1 MITIKV
7 NILTN
12 NHKTLIYNMAPII
25 ISIDGNIG
33 SGKSSVV
40 RYFEKNFAKFCA
52 SKDYNCK
59 ICFLQEPVSTWES
72 IKDEHGKS
80 IIQNFYENN
89 ERYSFAFQMMAYI
102 SRLSLLKEALKEDYD
117 IIITERS
124 IYTDKNVFAK
134 SLYDAKK
141 MNVIEYQIYSMWFN
155 EFSEI
160 IKTIKMVYIRTCP
173 EICDM
178 RVKHRGRV
186 GETIPLEYL
195 KDCHH
200 YHEVW
205 LNNPLK
211 MEKGLVLV
219 INGNEETNTSQ
230 FIENTF
236 YDEVMRKVYD
246 FVFTL

>member
-1 MITIKV
+1 
-7 NILTN
+7 
-12 NHKTLIYNMAPII
+12 
-25 ISIDGNIG
+25 
-33 SGKSSVV
+33 
-40 RYFEKNFAKFCA
+40 
-52 SKDYNCK
+52 
-59 ICFLQEPVSTWES
+59 
-72 IKDEHGKS
+72 
-80 IIQNFYENN
+80 
-89 ERYSFAFQMMAYI
+89 
-102 SRLSLLKEALKEDYD
+102 
-117 IIITERS
+117 
-124 IYTDKNVFAK
+124 
-134 SLYDAKK
+134 
-141 MNVIEYQIYSMWFN
+141 MWFN

-173 EICDM
+173 EICAM
-178 RVKHRGRV
+178 RVKSRARL

>member
-1 MITIKV
+1 MSPL
-7 NILTN
+7 IL
-12 NHKTLIYNMAPII
+12 
-25 ISIDGNIG
+25 SIDGNIG
-33 SGKSSVV
+33 SGKSSIM
-40 RYFEKNFAKFCA
+40 RYLEANFANYIA
-52 SKDYNCK
+52 SKNNNCK

-72 IKDEHGKS
+72 ICDINGKS
-80 IIQNFYENN
+80 IITHFYENN

-117 IIITERS
+117 VIITERS

-141 MNVIEYQIYSMWFN
+141 MNTIEYQIYLMWFN

-160 IKTIKMVYIRTCP
+160 IKTIKMVYIKTCP
-173 EICDM
+173 EICAM
-178 RVKHRGRV
+178 RVKNRGRV

-219 INGNEETNTSQ
+219 INGNEETNTSN

-236 YDEVMRKVYD
+236 YDDVMRKVYD
-246 FVFTL
+246 FILL

>member
-1 MITIKV
+1 
-7 NILTN
+7 
-12 NHKTLIYNMAPII
+12 MAPII

-40 RYFEKNFAKFCA
+40 RYFEKNFANYCA
-52 SKDYNCK
+52 SKDYTCK
-59 ICFLQEPVSTWES
+59 ICFLQEPVSIWES
-72 IKDEHGKS
+72 ICDESGKS
-80 IIQNFYENN
+80 IIQNFYEDN

-102 SRLSLLKEALKEDYD
+102 SRLSLLKEALKGDYD

-124 IYTDKNVFAK
+124 IYTDKYVFAK

-141 MNVIEYQIYSMWFN
+141 MNPIEYQIYSKWFN

-160 IKTIKMVYIRTCP
+160 IKIIKMVYIRTMP
-173 EICDM
+173 EICAM
-178 RVKHRGRV
+178 RVKTRARL

>member
-1 MITIKV
+1 MFKMDNVI
-7 NILTN
+7 
-12 NHKTLIYNMAPII
+12 A
-25 ISIDGNIG
+25 
-33 SGKSSVV
+33 VV
-40 RYFEKNFAKFCA
+40 YFEKNVANYCA
-52 SKDYNCK
+52 SKDYTCK
-59 ICFLQEPVSTWES
+59 ICFLQEPVSIWES
-72 IKDEHGKS
+72 ICDESGKS
-80 IIQNFYENN
+80 IIQNFYEDN

-102 SRLSLLKEALKEDYD
+102 SRLSLLKEALRGDYD
-117 IIITERS
+117 VIITERS

-141 MNVIEYQIYSMWFN
+141 MNVIEYQIYSLWFN

-173 EICDM
+173 EICAM
-178 RVKHRGRV
+178 RVKTRARL

-211 MEKGLVLV
+211 IEDGSVLV

>member
-1 MITIKV
+1 M
-7 NILTN
+7 
-12 NHKTLIYNMAPII
+12 
-25 ISIDGNIG
+25 
-33 SGKSSVV
+33 

-52 SKDYNCK
+52 SKDYTCK

-80 IIQNFYENN
+80 IIQNFYEDN

-102 SRLSLLKEALKEDYD
+102 SRLSILNEALKENYD
-117 IIITERS
+117 VIITERS

-141 MNVIEYQIYSMWFN
+141 MNIIEYQIYSMWFN

-173 EICDM
+173 EICAM
-178 RVKHRGRV
+178 RVKTRARL

-211 MEKGLVLV
+211 IEDGSVLV

>member
-1 MITIKV
+1 
-7 NILTN
+7 
-12 NHKTLIYNMAPII
+12 MAPII
-25 ISIDGNIG
+25 VSIDGNIG

-52 SKDYNCK
+52 SKGYTCK
-59 ICFLQEPVSTWES
+59 ICFLQEPVSLWES
-72 IKDEHGKS
+72 IKDENGKGV
-80 IIQNFYENN
+80 IENFYENN

-102 SRLSLLKEALKEDYD
+102 SRLSLLKEALKENYD
-117 IIITERS
+117 VIITERS

-134 SLYDAKK
+134 SLYDCKK
-141 MNVIEYQIYSMWFN
+141 MNLIEYQIYSMWFD
-155 EFSEI
+155 EFSTI
-160 IKTIKMVYIRTCP
+160 IKTIKMVYIRTSP
-173 EICDM
+173 EICAM
-178 RVKHRGRV
+178 RVKSRARL
-186 GETIPLEYL
+186 GETIPLQYL

-200 YHEVW
+200 YHDIW

-211 MEKGLVLV
+211 IEQGLVLV

-230 FIENTF
+230 FIENKF